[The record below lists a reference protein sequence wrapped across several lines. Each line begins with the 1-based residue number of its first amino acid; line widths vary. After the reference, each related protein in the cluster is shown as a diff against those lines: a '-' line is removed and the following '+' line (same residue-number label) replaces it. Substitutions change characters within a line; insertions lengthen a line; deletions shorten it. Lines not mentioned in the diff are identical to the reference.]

1 MHTSHPFLKKKK
13 PRLLMLDNIPK
24 TQSSLAILK
33 AQASYLA
40 LFYKK
45 TQSYQYLAK
54 YYIISISL
62 KVQ

>member
-1 MHTSHPFLKKKK
+1 
-13 PRLLMLDNIPK
+13 MLGNISK
-24 TQSSLAILK
+24 AQSSLAILK